1 MRADV
6 LVHPGTN
13 RPLGGHGRCD
23 RNDPHALGP
32 ELGIRSRSWL
42 LPCPVPGRAVF
53 YTAEGTPIVEQTW
66 PSDWAGSRTPDG
78 HTWDAL
84 GARGAVLPVELVM
97 ITVAIIEDNRLVR
110 EGMTDKL
117 NELPDVKVVLAA
129 TSFEAEMLKETNPRV
144 VLLDVGLQDKNSLRL
159 AETVKKEMA
168 DARVIVMDL
177 LPVHEEIAEFV
188 NAGVAGFI
196 LKDATFED
204 FIGTIRSVAE
214 GAQVLPPRMT
224 STLFSQIAHIAVKR
238 GRTAALEEV
247 RMTLREREVIAL
259 IVVGLSNK
267 EIAQRLNIATDTV
280 KSHVRNVMDKL
291 ALHSRLQIAAYAHSH
306 DD

>member
-1 MRADV
+1 M
-6 LVHPGTN
+6 
-13 RPLGGHGRCD
+13 
-23 RNDPHALGP
+23 
-32 ELGIRSRSWL
+32 
-42 LPCPVPGRAVF
+42 
-53 YTAEGTPIVEQTW
+53 
-66 PSDWAGSRTPDG
+66 
-78 HTWDAL
+78 
-84 GARGAVLPVELVM
+84 
-97 ITVAIIEDNRLVR
+97 
-110 EGMTDKL
+110 L

-129 TSFEAEMLKETNPRV
+129 TSLETETLMGTNPRV

-159 AETVKKEMA
+159 AETVKKEMIN
-168 DARVIVMDL
+168 ARVIVMDL

-204 FIGTIRSVAE
+204 FVATIRSVAD

-224 STLFSQIAHIAVKR
+224 GTLFSQIAQVAVRR
-238 GRTAALEEV
+238 GRESALEAV
-247 RMTLREREVIAL
+247 RMTQREREVIAL
-259 IVVGLSNK
+259 IAVGLSNK
-267 EIAQRLNIATDTV
+267 EIAHRLDIATDTV

>member
-1 MRADV
+1 
-6 LVHPGTN
+6 
-13 RPLGGHGRCD
+13 
-23 RNDPHALGP
+23 
-32 ELGIRSRSWL
+32 
-42 LPCPVPGRAVF
+42 
-53 YTAEGTPIVEQTW
+53 
-66 PSDWAGSRTPDG
+66 
-78 HTWDAL
+78 
-84 GARGAVLPVELVM
+84 M

-110 EGMTDKL
+110 EGIRDML

-129 TSFEAEMLKETNPRV
+129 TSIEAELLKETNPQV
-144 VLLDVGLQDKNSLRL
+144 VLLDVGLQDRNSLRL
-159 AETVKKEMA
+159 AEAVKKEMT

-204 FIGTIRSVAE
+204 FIATIRSVAD

-224 STLFSQIAHIAVKR
+224 ATLFSQIAQVAVKR

-247 RMTLREREVIAL
+247 RMTQREHEVIAL
-259 IVVGLSNK
+259 IAVGLSNK
-267 EIAQRLNIATDTV
+267 EIATRLNIATDTV

>member
-1 MRADV
+1 V
-6 LVHPGTN
+6 
-13 RPLGGHGRCD
+13 
-23 RNDPHALGP
+23 
-32 ELGIRSRSWL
+32 
-42 LPCPVPGRAVF
+42 
-53 YTAEGTPIVEQTW
+53 
-66 PSDWAGSRTPDG
+66 
-78 HTWDAL
+78 
-84 GARGAVLPVELVM
+84 

-110 EGMTDKL
+110 EGMTDML

-129 TSFEAEMLKETNPRV
+129 TSLEASMLKDTNPRV

-168 DARVIVMDL
+168 DSRVIVMDL
-177 LPVHEEIAEFV
+177 LPMHEEIAEFV

-204 FIGTIRSVAE
+204 FVGTIRSVAD
-214 GAQVLPPRMT
+214 GARVLPAMMT
-224 STLFSQIAHIAVKR
+224 GTLFSQIAKVAVSR
-238 GRTAALEEV
+238 GRESALESV
-247 RMTLREREVIAL
+247 QMTHREREVIGL
-259 IVVGLSNK
+259 IAVGLSNK

-280 KSHVRNVMDKL
+280 KSHVRNVMEKL